1 MSKSFTTDLAAS
13 SIVDKRNM
21 KENGNSSGNIKPQTA
36 PAASEFSNVFLC
48 KGVFRKGANMC
59 TYL

>member
-13 SIVDKRNM
+13 SIVDK
-21 KENGNSSGNIKPQTA
+21 ENGNSSANNKPQTA
-36 PAASEFSNVFLC
+36 LAASEFSNVFLG
-48 KGVFRKGANMC
+48 KGVVQKGANMC

>member
-13 SIVDKRNM
+13 SIVDK
-21 KENGNSSGNIKPQTA
+21 ENGNSSGNIKPQTA
-36 PAASEFSNVFLC
+36 LAASEFSNVFLC